1 MFHII
6 IQIFECVLKYLGLGI
21 LVALGVML
29 ILLLLLSERER
40 VTRMLKIR
48 SIEEK
53 FDQLCEISDRLDEPY
68 MSRRPLGNA
77 LWLTG
82 LIWKGIMI
90 EAVILVLWGLVT
102 AAG

>member
-6 IQIFECVLKYLGLGI
+6 REIFEYVLKYLGLGI

-29 ILLLLLSERER
+29 IILLLLSQRER

-48 SIEEK
+48 AIEEK

-68 MSRRPLGNA
+68 MSKRPLGNA
-77 LWLTG
+77 MWLTR

-102 AAG
+102 VAG

>member
-6 IQIFECVLKYLGLGI
+6 KQIFECVLKYLGLGI

-68 MSRRPLGNA
+68 MSSRPLGNA

-102 AAG
+102 SAG

>member
-6 IQIFECVLKYLGLGI
+6 RAIIEFALKYLGLGI
-21 LVALGVML
+21 LIALGAML
-29 ILLLLLSERER
+29 IVLLLLSERKR

-48 SIEEK
+48 AIKEK

-68 MSRRPLGNA
+68 MSRHPLGNA
-77 LWLTG
+77 LWLTS
-82 LIWKGIMI
+82 LIWKGII
-90 EAVILVLWGLVT
+90 LEVVILVLWGLVR